1 MTRIVVSGCNGKMGH
16 EIVSIISETPD
27 CQVAAGIDIH
37 ITGNEGFPAFVNA
50 EEFSGEA
57 DVLIDFSHP
66 SALSSLLELSKKRRL
81 PLVLRT
87 TGYSK
92 AQVEELKAASKE
104 IPIFYSRNMSLGI
117 NLLIE
122 LSKKAAQVLGKGFD
136 IEIIEKHHNQKIDA
150 PSGTALMLADEI
162 STVLPE
168 EPKYVYDRH
177 SRRMKREK
185 NEIGIHS
192 IRGGTI
198 VGEHDVLFA
207 GHHETITLS
216 HTAQSKEVFASGAVN
231 AAIYLC
237 GKPAGLYDMSDL
249 LK

>member
-66 SALSSLLELSKKRRL
+66 SALSSLLELGKKRRL
-81 PLVLRT
+81 PLVLCT

-150 PSGTALMLADEI
+150 PTGTALMLADEI

-177 SRRMKREK
+177 SRRMKRKPK
-185 NEIGIHS
+185 N
-192 IRGGTI
+192 
-198 VGEHDVLFA
+198 V
-207 GHHETITLS
+207 
-216 HTAQSKEVFASGAVN
+216 
-231 AAIYLC
+231 
-237 GKPAGLYDMSDL
+237 
-249 LK
+249 